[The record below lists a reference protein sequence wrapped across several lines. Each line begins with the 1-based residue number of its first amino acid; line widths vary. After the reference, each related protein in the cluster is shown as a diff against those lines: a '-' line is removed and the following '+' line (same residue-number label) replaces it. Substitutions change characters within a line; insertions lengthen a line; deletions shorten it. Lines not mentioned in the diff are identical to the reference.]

1 MIKNKKELALY
12 LECDRIALNKK
23 KKRPSFL
30 GDDIWKFQRI
40 MRKLDYYSKTR
51 NPKKY
56 WYKLKFHRASLRLGF
71 SIPCN
76 IAGPGLAI
84 VHYGTIV
91 ISQATRIGANCRIH
105 AGVNIGANAGEKTA
119 ATIGDN
125 VYIGP
130 GAKLIGAIT
139 VGDNACI
146 GANAVVT
153 KDVESGVT
161 VDGIPAK
168 VISSNDSSCHLIRAT
183 ELYNGGNK

>member
-1 MIKNKKELALY
+1 M
-12 LECDRIALNKK
+12 
-23 KKRPSFL
+23 
-30 GDDIWKFQRI
+30 
-40 MRKLDYYSKTR
+40 
-51 NPKKY
+51 
-56 WYKLKFHRASLRLGF
+56 
-71 SIPCN
+71 
-76 IAGPGLAI
+76 
-84 VHYGTIV
+84 HYGTIV